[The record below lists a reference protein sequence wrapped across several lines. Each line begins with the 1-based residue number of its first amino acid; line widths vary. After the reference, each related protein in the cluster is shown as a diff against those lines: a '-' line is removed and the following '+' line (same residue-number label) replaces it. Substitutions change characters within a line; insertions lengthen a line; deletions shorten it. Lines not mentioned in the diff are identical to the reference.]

1 MQRNPEADEYV
12 RKALETMNRTP
23 EEVMREAVEK
33 LIAQCRDE
41 FHLDMSFDEAVQ
53 KLEEFDRSE
62 PFIPCLIRSY
72 GDTRVCFRVF
82 EKFFIR
88 TGYASLSVFVEESPD
103 FGVDVVVI
111 ASGGGE
117 GKLNMKRGVSEDYIA
132 EFKSHMGIST
142 PKIGLKERAKR
153 YFFE

>member
-41 FHLDMSFDEAVQ
+41 FHLDMSFDAAVE
-53 KLEEFDRSE
+53 KLEKFDSGT
-62 PFIPCLIRSY
+62 FIPCLIRSY

-82 EKFFIR
+82 EKLFMR
-88 TGYASLSVFVEESPD
+88 AGHVSMSVFMEESPD
-103 FGVDVVVI
+103 FGVDIVVI
-111 ASGGGE
+111 VSGGE
-117 GKLNMKRGVSEDYIA
+117 GMMNMTRGVSEDYIA
-132 EFKSHMGIST
+132 EFKSYMGIST

-153 YFFE
+153 YLFE